1 MSSRRGSGPEEPT
14 GSQGPILISVAETA
28 RRLSVSPTWVRRA
41 IWNGK
46 LKACVVRL
54 GRAVRIDAAL
64 LMDEIRG
71 GQQ

>member
-1 MSSRRGSGPEEPT
+1 
-14 GSQGPILISVAETA
+14 
-28 RRLSVSPTWVRRA
+28 
-41 IWNGK
+41 